1 MKVKY
6 PAVAA
11 CGLSCR
17 LCPRYYGDGKTRC
30 DGGGCKSPSGMGAI
44 CPMVAC
50 AQKKG
55 IEFCGDCG
63 ERESCARWRYKLN
76 FGKDHDSHVSYRK
89 LESNIA
95 FIREHG
101 IEAFDR
107 EQERRGKLLAKIIA
121 EFNDGRS
128 KGFFCVA
135 ATVMEPEELERA
147 LKSAEALSTGMAV
160 KEKAK
165 VMRRVLENIAAEKHY
180 NLALRK

>member
-1 MKVKY
+1 MRVKY

-50 AQKKG
+50 AFKKG

-63 ERESCARWRYKLN
+63 ERESCARWRHKMN
-76 FGKDHDSHVSYRK
+76 FSMEHDSHVSYQK
-89 LESNIA
+89 LHDNIA
-95 FIREHG
+95 FIRENG

-107 EQERRGKLLAKIIA
+107 EQERRGRLLARMIA
-121 EFNDGRS
+121 GFNDGRS
-128 KGFFCVA
+128 KGFYCAA
-135 ATVMEPEELERA
+135 ATVMEIGELEQA
-147 LKSAEALSTGMAV
+147 LTQAQTSSAGMPAR
-160 KEKAK
+160 EKAK
-165 VMRRVLENIAAEKHY
+165 AMRRTLENIAAEKHY
-180 NLALRK
+180 NLVLRK